1 MRGRLAA
8 APYGQDAPGQVRR
21 RIEQFVRDLN
31 QNFGSVFSFGELYC
45 AVDLLDC
52 VERIE
57 SLSVEPVGEYIQKT
71 TADDILAPP
80 NSIYHITRFELSFTG
95 SL

>member
-1 MRGRLAA
+1 M
-8 APYGQDAPGQVRR
+8 
-21 RIEQFVRDLN
+21 EQFVRDLN

-57 SLSVEPVGEYIQKT
+57 SLSVEPVGEYIQNT